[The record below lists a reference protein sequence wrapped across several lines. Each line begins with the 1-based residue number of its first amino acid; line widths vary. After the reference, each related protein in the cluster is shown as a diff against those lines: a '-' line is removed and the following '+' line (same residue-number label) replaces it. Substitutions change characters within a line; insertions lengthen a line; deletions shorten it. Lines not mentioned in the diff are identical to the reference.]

1 MNIQEIAKLA
11 GVSISTVSKVMNG
24 KDKDIG
30 EETREKVMRIVEENH
45 YMPYA
50 KFREKERIV
59 NHFIGLIIKRK
70 IHITQNLLIL

>member
-50 KFREKERIV
+50 KRSEEHTSEPSHSLESRMPSSA
-59 NHFIGLIIKRK
+59 
-70 IHITQNLLIL
+70 